1 MNRPELTSE
10 RFISHPFKEG
20 ERLYRTGDLV
30 RYLPDGNIDYLGR
43 MDNQVKIR
51 GFRIELGEIESTLQ
65 EHDLVKE
72 VVVIVRENQSGDK
85 RLVAYVVGEGSVE
98 EWREYL
104 KTKLPIHMIP
114 SYFVEMK
121 ELPLTINGKVDR
133 KSLPI
138 PDYQGIQEGYAA
150 PRNEREHKLSIIWE
164 RVLGSKRIG
173 IYDNFLKLV
182 EIQFLAFRLS
192 LAQSKLVYS

>member
-173 IYDNFLKLV
+173 IYDNF
-182 EIQFLAFRLS
+182 
-192 LAQSKLVYS
+192 